1 MFGYLPVIN
10 LVKTLTSDCEYFQDE
25 FCVLLGE
32 KTKAEFDDLL
42 LFDSSKIQV
51 QPQKQA
57 TNTKMKFISNVAP
70 IKTDEVNTTDYLE
83 EISSLRTKLHE

>member
-1 MFGYLPVIN
+1 MEHI
-10 LVKTLTSDCEYFQDE
+10 
-25 FCVLLGE
+25 